1 MQRSLCLALR
11 GSGRCALR
19 STARRSQQQ
28 RRRLLSTTAT
38 PARTSSSYDVVVVGG
53 GVVGCSV
60 AFHLKQ
66 ADPSV
71 SVCVIERDPTY
82 VRASTPLSAGSIRQ
96 QFSIRGNVELSLASI
111 DFLRMAGEHLKVRR
125 LSRLDSAPRTKSLG
139 AVSRCARRR
148 HLC

>member
-1 MQRSLCLALR
+1 MQHSLKVGL
-11 GSGRCALR
+11 
-19 STARRSQQQ
+19 RRSSCWGALQACSAPRLQQ
-28 RRRLLSTTAT
+28 RLSTTAA
-38 PARTSSSYDVVVVGG
+38 PARASSSYDVVVVGG

-82 VRASTPLSAGSIRQ
+82 KRASTPLSAGSIRQ

-111 DFLRMAGEHLKVRR
+111 EFLRKAGDHLKVRS
-125 LSRLDSAPRTKSLG
+125 LSRHDSATRIKLLSVSL
-139 AVSRCARRR
+139 
-148 HLC
+148 